1 MGTEGTDLLLVLLLV
16 AGPTLARAAPG
27 GRGGPAA
34 CTTGGAA
41 AAAEVPAGAGVVTG
55 AARDVAEHV
64 VHESALLGDAVVEVS
79 RDVHLA
85 SAVRGLL
92 KEKWGRLNNM
102 SSSHQGKIAGLT
114 GCQRQARGRRRPRQ
128 LPRRRRRRRRR
139 RDCR

>member
-1 MGTEGTDLLLVLLLV
+1 MKEGTDLLLV
-16 AGPTLARAAPG
+16 AGPALALARAAPG

-41 AAAEVPAGAGVVTG
+41 AAAAAAAEVAAGAGVVTG
-55 AARDVAEHV
+55 AAGDVAEHV

-92 KEKWGRLNNM
+92 K
-102 SSSHQGKIAGLT
+102 GK
-114 GCQRQARGRRRPRQ
+114 
-128 LPRRRRRRRRR
+128 
-139 RDCR
+139 

>member
-1 MGTEGTDLLLVLLLV
+1 MCANKGTDLLLVLLLV
-16 AGPTLARAAPG
+16 AGPTLSLARAAPG

-41 AAAEVPAGAGVVTG
+41 AAEVPAGAGVVTG
-55 AARDVAEHV
+55 AAGNVAEHV

-92 KEKWGRLNNM
+92 K
-102 SSSHQGKIAGLT
+102 GK
-114 GCQRQARGRRRPRQ
+114 
-128 LPRRRRRRRRR
+128 
-139 RDCR
+139 